1 MADCEYQIGGEG
13 KFYSESEFKKL
24 LSEGYLD
31 KVMLENQV
39 KIRGIK
45 PNEELAKSFQLPSA
59 IQPAVTTE
67 IKEEVTPTTEV
78 KTEETITPVAE
89 VTPTETVTKTEE
101 KLTEPTVESLRD
113 VQSTTKALENSI
125 NKQGGYK
132 SYLSSEKFYSIFRK
146 IGLAWHGGENVIKS
160 FDKSKIKG
168 GSRGELGYGYYFSE
182 NSKSFDYG
190 KKITFIDT
198 SKLNLLDGDKPI
210 SKDLLYQIE
219 NYSSDVK
226 NIEKSILKLE
236 EELYKTR
243 NIREYNEIEDQIKN
257 LKNKLN
263 ESKKSPNAS
272 LDSYVNRLVNYINK
286 NPNTPIR
293 DFAAGEIET
302 KPEMRDAF
310 ERLMSEIGYD
320 GIQVSN
326 KWQFSLFPYN
336 ENKLNEKIINNPSEY
351 ASRLYHKA
359 KQDGSNPELVKS
371 VEELL
376 GKKEPTAE
384 VAPETKQ
391 PTREA
396 VAAKNLA
403 DYLRTGKMEKGTAMA
418 LPLPGFDKLW
428 NGTIETVAKAIEVGG
443 VTAGNLRQSIEAG
456 MKALK
461 NTDAYKAITDP
472 KERAKISREYKKQL
486 LEKIPQFYNID
497 TDKLREAEFNDFNQK
512 LEESKGKTLSNK
524 EFNALKAEAKKFV
537 NDNLPADSYR
547 KSEVQSYVRNN
558 FDKAK
563 TVEDIQKNLDK
574 VNSIMTTKEAKI
586 ETAEA
591 KQAEK
596 DRKATIKEIINLTKP
611 TSSKMISKN
620 KRTGVKKANISLD
633 ALRKINEMRDQ
644 GLFDKDNLESKTK
657 EELDALKEQIQN
669 IQATG
674 RAEKK
679 SETKGKKEIKKSSEA
694 LILETLDKPNAT
706 LNSEEEILDFM
717 ERRNGVVVVDGQV
730 MSKSAFKEFAK
741 ENDGKDYTGTK
752 FYINKDTELK
762 EQKQEK
768 KGVLKTVRKYTMSAI
783 RDLDTY
789 MKDISKGSKELKD
802 WTKENILD
810 PTKKAIYNKVKNTA
824 KFKGEY
830 RDAVKNIFGG
840 FSSAIDY
847 LSKDSGIST
856 DVSDLEGVKAKKIN
870 RDQAVH
876 IYGLINNP
884 DAKKAEKN
892 IERLKS
898 KNHIDTD
905 KVKALVE
912 GDPKLMAYYD
922 FLREMYDKK
931 FREEFGST
939 IENLYGIPLDKGYYW
954 PEPAGVSETLELNL
968 EGFSNKELS
977 MIAPNMRQREPKYN
991 GPFELANSYDVY
1003 NRYVESMV
1011 HAKEFIPVIENAR
1024 TLLSDVNRPRVLDK
1038 LNDTNKYNDLIDL
1051 MRVVFTD
1058 RNPYKSSS
1066 MDFLANYTAVKT
1078 LWLRLKAIPQQ
1089 ASAFMNYYNAG
1100 WVDGINPAQI
1110 MASIVPKNATE
1121 IDFALD
1127 FYKDNPYLWERLKG
1141 ASNQEMKAIEAQV
1154 DTIVSEFGKKV
1165 IDKAV
1170 FAALSPIKAG
1180 DFVATSTPFG
1190 GGAFAMAQFKKRFKD
1205 NGGDYQD
1212 AKDFALQRWFE
1223 ETERTQQPA
1232 IDKSIV
1238 SAATY
1243 DPMYRFLV
1251 PFVSAQN
1258 SMGKKIVKS
1267 AKDIQDWKNL
1277 TKQEK
1282 NQAVADMLYYTVVG
1296 SIPFSL
1302 MSGTLLTV
1310 LDVAEEEDE
1319 EAKENMFDRITFD
1332 LLADNVMSNIQSLY
1346 FVGFATNLVLNQ
1358 MRGREYFNERPQ
1370 GETINSFTD
1379 FVSSLAMASS
1389 DWDFLTEEMKKDYFA
1404 RFKLK
1409 GKELEEFNDLP
1420 EDEKIDYLRKNAVK
1434 TGIISNDKE
1443 SISKFKEEFSNQS
1456 RFNRMGKKGM
1466 DGFLKLFGIDKPMN
1480 LYRDISNYIDDNGT
1494 FEELIYGE
1502 GAGTTK
1508 EAEPFSKN
1516 VPKQFF
1522 DAILYKRDNQLFKS
1536 YSDILGKPEEYYDI
1550 YPSKPGGP
1558 ISNPVSEPDV
1568 NQSEKEV
1575 QGVMI
1580 KRKRPGLKRIEYGN

>member
-1 MADCEYQIGGEG
+1 MADCEYTIAGDDRI
-13 KFYSESEFKKL
+13 YSESEFKKL

-31 KVMLENQV
+31 KVMIENKI
-39 KIRGIK
+39 KIRNVK
-45 PNEELAKSFQLPSA
+45 PNEELAKVFQMPAA
-59 IQPAVTTE
+59 IQPTAE
-67 IKEEVTPTTEV
+67 IKTEETVTPVTEV
-78 KTEETITPVAE
+78 KTEGENINYTDKDYNVVFNDPNYIVRGGAGKDATEGYYTWDRSEAEQYADQNEENMFEGRLKDDANVLELVTNDPKSYEEIQENIKKFEDITGVKYSVEEFSDIYGDTREKLKAAGYDAVRGSTIDGLATVVLNKNAIEPIKA
-89 VTPTETVTKTEE
+89 PTETVTKTEE
-101 KLTEPTVESLRD
+101 KVT
-113 VQSTTKALENSI
+113 
-125 NKQGGYK
+125 
-132 SYLSSEKFYSIFRK
+132 
-146 IGLAWHGGENVIKS
+146 
-160 FDKSKIKG
+160 
-168 GSRGELGYGYYFSE
+168 
-182 NSKSFDYG
+182 
-190 KKITFIDT
+190 
-198 SKLNLLDGDKPI
+198 
-210 SKDLLYQIE
+210 
-219 NYSSDVK
+219 
-226 NIEKSILKLE
+226 
-236 EELYKTR
+236 
-243 NIREYNEIEDQIKN
+243 
-257 LKNKLN
+257 
-263 ESKKSPNAS
+263 
-272 LDSYVNRLVNYINK
+272 
-286 NPNTPIR
+286 
-293 DFAAGEIET
+293 
-302 KPEMRDAF
+302 
-310 ERLMSEIGYD
+310 
-320 GIQVSN
+320 
-326 KWQFSLFPYN
+326 
-336 ENKLNEKIINNPSEY
+336 
-351 ASRLYHKA
+351 
-359 KQDGSNPELVKS
+359 
-371 VEELL
+371 
-376 GKKEPTAE
+376 EPTAE
-384 VAPETKQ
+384 VKEVVSDDRVAEEYAKSTNSDIDAAKKSISDVKKYNNGEMSPKEYLESQGYSEENFFEVGADREIKDFSDLTEEEFKEVADRTANYANNRVNEIKQKVQAEPVTEPTAEEVTPETKQ

-396 VAAKNLA
+396 VAAKNMA
-403 DYLRTGKMEKGTAMA
+403 DILRKAKIKMEGGTAMA
-418 LPLPGFDKLW
+418 SFLPGFENVW
-428 NGTIETVAKAIEVGG
+428 NGSIETVSKAIELGG
-443 VTAGNLRQSIEAG
+443 ITAGNFRQSIESG

-461 NTDAYKAITDP
+461 QTDAYKAITDP
-472 KERAKISREYKKQL
+472 KERAKISARYKKIL
-486 LEKIPQFYNID
+486 TSAYSEGYGID
-497 TDKLREAEFNDFNQK
+497 TDNLREAEFNDFNQK
-512 LEESKGKTLSNK
+512 LEESKDKTLSNK

-537 NDNLPADSYR
+537 NDNLPADSYK

-596 DRKATIKEIINLTKP
+596 DRKATIKEIINITKP
-611 TSSKMISKN
+611 TSPKMISKN
-620 KRTGVKKANISLD
+620 RRTGVKKANVSLD
-633 ALRKINEMRDQ
+633 ALRQINEMRDQ

-669 IQATG
+669 IQAKG

-679 SETKGKKEIKKSSEA
+679 SETKEKKEVKKSSES

-717 ERRNGVVVVDGQV
+717 ERRNGVVVVDNQV

-741 ENDGKDYTGTK
+741 ENEGKDYTGTK

-768 KGVLKTVRKYTMSAI
+768 KGVLKTARKYTMAAI

-789 MKDISKGSKELKD
+789 MKDISKGSKELRD

-977 MIAPNMRQREPKYN
+977 MIAPNMRQRDPKYN

-1011 HAKEFIPVIENAR
+1011 HAKEFIPVIENSR
-1024 TLLSDVNRPRVLDK
+1024 ILLSDVNRPRVLDK

-1051 MRVVFTD
+1051 MKVVFTD
-1058 RNPYKSSS
+1058 KSPYKSSS

-1089 ASAFMNYYNAG
+1089 ASAFLNYYNAG

-1110 MASIVPKNATE
+1110 IASVVPKNATE
-1121 IDFALD
+1121 VDFALD

-1141 ASNQEMKAIEAQV
+1141 ASNQDMKAIETQV
-1154 DTIVSEFGKKV
+1154 DTIVSELGKKV
-1165 IDKAV
+1165 IDKAL

-1238 SAATY
+1238 STAAY

-1302 MSGTLLTV
+1302 MSGSLLTA
-1310 LDVAEEEDE
+1310 LDVFDEEDE
-1319 EAKENMFDRITFD
+1319 EARGNMFDRLSFD

-1346 FVGFATNLVLNQ
+1346 FVGFATNLVLNE

-1370 GETINSFTD
+1370 GETINSFAK
-1379 FVSSLAMASS
+1379 FVSSFAMASS
-1389 DWDFLTEEMKKDYFA
+1389 DWDFLTEEMKKDYFN

-1409 GKELEEFNDLP
+1409 GKELEEFNALP
-1420 EDEKIDYLRKNAVK
+1420 EDEKIDYLRKNAVE
-1434 TGIISNDKE
+1434 TGIISNDEE
-1443 SISKFKEEFSNQS
+1443 SIRKFKEEYSNKW
-1456 RFNRMGKKGM
+1456 RFNRMGKEGM
-1466 DGFLKLFGIDKPMN
+1466 DSFLKLTGIDKPMN
-1480 LYRDISNYIDDNGT
+1480 LYRDIANYIDENGT

-1502 GAGTTK
+1502 GAGTTE

-1522 DAILYKRDNQLFKS
+1522 DAISYKRGNQLFKM
-1536 YSDILGKPEEYYDI
+1536 YSDVLGEPEEYYDI

-1580 KRKRPGLKRIEYGN
+1580 KRKRPGLRGIQYGD

>member
-1 MADCEYQIGGEG
+1 MADCEYTIAGDDRI
-13 KFYSESEFKKL
+13 YSESEFKKL

-31 KVMLENQV
+31 KVMIENKI
-39 KIRGIK
+39 KIRNIK
-45 PNEELAKSFQLPSA
+45 PNEELAKIFQMPAA
-59 IQPAVTTE
+59 IQPTAE
-67 IKEEVTPTTEV
+67 IKTEETVTPTAEVKAEEVVTPVAEV

-89 VTPTETVTKTEE
+89 VTPTEDKKKEVIRDGNDLILRHGTPHDFDKFQLEKIGTGEGAQAFGYGLYFTDGSRIAEGYAKKLSKDKTGLVYEVRIKNGATKNWAEWREPLDQDVEDKLYNSLTNEEKAEYQEHLDKAFYPDSPIYDMNYEKDYTGSFDDLQRDKYGIETYEKPSAVGNIYSDLKDAFGQQKATEIFKRAGIDGIKYRSRRGFGDNYNYVVFDPNSIEIIKKEAPIKPVTKTEE
-101 KLTEPTVESLRD
+101 KVTEPTAEEVTPEAKQKRIETATKNFADFLRGAKIEEGSARSTIIPIPPKLWNKAVD
-113 VQSTTKALENSI
+113 IVADSVQSGGVSLGNFSDFLDASI
-125 NKQGGYK
+125 
-132 SYLSSEKFYSIFRK
+132 
-146 IGLAWHGGENVIKS
+146 
-160 FDKSKIKG
+160 
-168 GSRGELGYGYYFSE
+168 
-182 NSKSFDYG
+182 
-190 KKITFIDT
+190 
-198 SKLNLLDGDKPI
+198 
-210 SKDLLYQIE
+210 
-219 NYSSDVK
+219 K
-226 NIEKSILKLE
+226 NIKDSDLFKSLTPKEKGSF
-236 EELYKTR
+236 TR
-243 NIREYNEIEDQIKN
+243 NIRKELSKYAAEQFNLTFEQADIRGAEFTDLNNELETAKTTTPTAKQFET
-257 LKNKLN
+257 LKNK
-263 ESKKSPNAS
+263 
-272 LDSYVNRLVNYINK
+272 
-286 NPNTPIR
+286 
-293 DFAAGEIET
+293 
-302 KPEMRDAF
+302 
-310 ERLMSEIGYD
+310 
-320 GIQVSN
+320 
-326 KWQFSLFPYN
+326 
-336 ENKLNEKIINNPSEY
+336 
-351 ASRLYHKA
+351 
-359 KQDGSNPELVKS
+359 
-371 VEELL
+371 
-376 GKKEPTAE
+376 
-384 VAPETKQ
+384 
-391 PTREA
+391 
-396 VAAKNLA
+396 
-403 DYLRTGKMEKGTAMA
+403 
-418 LPLPGFDKLW
+418 
-428 NGTIETVAKAIEVGG
+428 
-443 VTAGNLRQSIEAG
+443 
-456 MKALK
+456 
-461 NTDAYKAITDP
+461 
-472 KERAKISREYKKQL
+472 
-486 LEKIPQFYNID
+486 
-497 TDKLREAEFNDFNQK
+497 
-512 LEESKGKTLSNK
+512 
-524 EFNALKAEAKKFV
+524 AKKFV
-537 NDNLPADSYR
+537 ERNLPDDVYN
-547 KSEVQSYVRNN
+547 KSEVIKEINNN
-558 FDKAK
+558 FDKVK
-563 TVEDIQKNLDK
+563 TVAGIQKALERENK
-574 VNSIMTTKEAKI
+574 RIENKEFKI

-596 DRKATIKEIINLTKP
+596 ERKATIKEIINLTKP
-611 TSSKMISKN
+611 TSPKMISKN
-620 KRTGVKKANISLD
+620 RRTGVKKANVSLD
-633 ALRKINEMRDQ
+633 ALRQINEMRDK

-669 IQATG
+669 IQAGG

-679 SETKGKKEIKKSSEA
+679 SETKEKKEVKKSSEA

-717 ERRNGVVVVDGQV
+717 ERRNGVVVVDNQV

-741 ENDGKDYTGTK
+741 ENEDKDYTGTK

-768 KGVLKTVRKYTMSAI
+768 KGVLKTARKYTMAAI

-789 MKDISKGSKELKD
+789 MKDISKGSKELRD

-977 MIAPNMRQREPKYN
+977 MIAPNMRQRDPKYN

-1011 HAKEFIPVIENAR
+1011 HAKEFIPVIENSR

-1051 MRVVFTD
+1051 MKVVFTD
-1058 RNPYKSSS
+1058 KNPYKTSS

-1089 ASAFMNYYNAG
+1089 ASAFLNYYNAG

-1110 MASIVPKNATE
+1110 IASVVPKNATE

-1154 DTIVSEFGKKV
+1154 DTVVSELGKKV

-1180 DFVATSTPFG
+1180 DFLATSTPFG

>member
-1 MADCEYQIGGEG
+1 MADCEYTIAGDDRI
-13 KFYSESEFKKL
+13 YSESEFKKL

-31 KVMLENQV
+31 KVMIENKI
-39 KIRGIK
+39 KIRNIK
-45 PNEELAKSFQLPSA
+45 PNEELAKVFQMPSA
-59 IQPAVTTE
+59 IQPTAE
-67 IKEEVTPTTEV
+67 IKTEETVTPTAEVKAEEVVTPVAEV
-78 KTEETITPVAE
+78 KTEELTPTETVTE
-89 VTPTETVTKTEE
+89 EVVTPTETVTKTEE
-101 KLTEPTVESLRD
+101 KVTEPTAEEVTPEAKQKRIETATKNFADFLRGAKIEEGSARSTIVPIPPKLWNKAVDIVADSVQAGGVSLGNFSD
-113 VQSTTKALENSI
+113 FLDASI
-125 NKQGGYK
+125 
-132 SYLSSEKFYSIFRK
+132 
-146 IGLAWHGGENVIKS
+146 
-160 FDKSKIKG
+160 
-168 GSRGELGYGYYFSE
+168 
-182 NSKSFDYG
+182 
-190 KKITFIDT
+190 
-198 SKLNLLDGDKPI
+198 
-210 SKDLLYQIE
+210 
-219 NYSSDVK
+219 K
-226 NIEKSILKLE
+226 NIKDSDLFKSLTPKEKGNF
-236 EELYKTR
+236 TR
-243 NIREYNEIEDQIKN
+243 NIRKELSKYAAEQFNLTFEQADIRGAEFTDLNNELETAKTTTPTAKQFET
-257 LKNKLN
+257 LKNK
-263 ESKKSPNAS
+263 
-272 LDSYVNRLVNYINK
+272 
-286 NPNTPIR
+286 
-293 DFAAGEIET
+293 
-302 KPEMRDAF
+302 
-310 ERLMSEIGYD
+310 
-320 GIQVSN
+320 
-326 KWQFSLFPYN
+326 
-336 ENKLNEKIINNPSEY
+336 
-351 ASRLYHKA
+351 
-359 KQDGSNPELVKS
+359 
-371 VEELL
+371 
-376 GKKEPTAE
+376 
-384 VAPETKQ
+384 
-391 PTREA
+391 
-396 VAAKNLA
+396 
-403 DYLRTGKMEKGTAMA
+403 
-418 LPLPGFDKLW
+418 
-428 NGTIETVAKAIEVGG
+428 
-443 VTAGNLRQSIEAG
+443 
-456 MKALK
+456 
-461 NTDAYKAITDP
+461 
-472 KERAKISREYKKQL
+472 
-486 LEKIPQFYNID
+486 
-497 TDKLREAEFNDFNQK
+497 
-512 LEESKGKTLSNK
+512 
-524 EFNALKAEAKKFV
+524 AKKFV
-537 NDNLPADSYR
+537 ERNLPDDVYN
-547 KSEVQSYVRNN
+547 KSEVIKEINNN
-558 FDKAK
+558 FDKVK
-563 TVEDIQKNLDK
+563 TVAGIQKALERENK
-574 VNSIMTTKEAKI
+574 RIENKEFKI

-596 DRKATIKEIINLTKP
+596 ERKATIKEIINLTKP
-611 TSSKMISKN
+611 TSPKMISKN
-620 KRTGVKKANISLD
+620 RRTGVKKANVSLD
-633 ALRKINEMRDQ
+633 ALRQINEMRDK

-669 IQATG
+669 IQAGG

-679 SETKGKKEIKKSSEA
+679 SETKEKKEVKKSSEA

-717 ERRNGVVVVDGQV
+717 ERRNGVVVVDNQV

-741 ENDGKDYTGTK
+741 ENEGKDYTGTK

-768 KGVLKTVRKYTMSAI
+768 KGVLKTARKYTMAAI

-789 MKDISKGSKELKD
+789 MKDISKGSKELRD

-977 MIAPNMRQREPKYN
+977 MIAPNMRQRDPKYN

-1011 HAKEFIPVIENAR
+1011 HAKEFIPVIENSR

-1051 MRVVFTD
+1051 MKVVFTD
-1058 RNPYKSSS
+1058 KNPYKTSS

-1089 ASAFMNYYNAG
+1089 ASALLNYYNAG

-1110 MASIVPKNATE
+1110 VASVAPKNATE
-1121 IDFALD
+1121 LDFALD

-1154 DTIVSEFGKKV
+1154 DTVVSELGKKV

-1180 DFVATSTPFG
+1180 DFLATSTPFG

>member
-1 MADCEYQIGGEG
+1 MADCEYTIAGDDRV
-13 KFYSESEFKKL
+13 YSESEFKKL

-31 KVMLENQV
+31 KVMIENKI
-39 KIRGIK
+39 KIRNIK
-45 PNEELAKSFQLPSA
+45 PNEELAKIFQMPA
-59 IQPAVTTE
+59 TIQTQA
-67 IKEEVTPTTEV
+67 
-78 KTEETITPVAE
+78 
-89 VTPTETVTKTEE
+89 PTETKDNYKIAQDVTSEVSRENPDASVLLTPKGEDLSLTAVYVGKENRGKGIGTKVLESVKKQADKLGKKIVLDATTELDEETDLGRLESFYQNNGFTKVGENKFEYNPTEQAATTEDVTKTEE
-101 KLTEPTVESLRD
+101 KVTEPAFEKGVEIESTPEEWLDKLPVLLDKGFSQLKEVPVAEPRVVEYSDKVEYTYLKEDSNGNEYNFTV
-113 VQSTTKALENSI
+113 SI
-125 NKQGGYK
+125 NKRKDGSLGSK
-132 SYLSSEKFYSIFRK
+132 VTTSTTIDGEIAELSPTAEKQESI
-146 IGLAWHGGENVIKS
+146 
-160 FDKSKIKG
+160 
-168 GSRGELGYGYYFSE
+168 
-182 NSKSFDYG
+182 
-190 KKITFIDT
+190 
-198 SKLNLLDGDKPI
+198 
-210 SKDLLYQIE
+210 
-219 NYSSDVK
+219 
-226 NIEKSILKLE
+226 
-236 EELYKTR
+236 EELNKRKESLNKEFNSLNKQYVKDSKQLDVATR
-243 NIREYNEIEDQIKN
+243 ANEDTTVIE
-257 LKNKLN
+257 
-263 ESKKSPNAS
+263 
-272 LDSYVNRLVNYINK
+272 
-286 NPNTPIR
+286 
-293 DFAAGEIET
+293 
-302 KPEMRDAF
+302 
-310 ERLMSEIGYD
+310 ERLDNTQQRMSEISSELEGVED
-320 GIQVSN
+320 
-326 KWQFSLFPYN
+326 
-336 ENKLNEKIINNPSEY
+336 KI
-351 ASRLYHKA
+351 K
-359 KQDGSNPELVKS
+359 
-371 VEELL
+371 
-376 GKKEPTAE
+376 TT
-384 VAPETKQ
+384 ETKQ

-396 VAAKNLA
+396 VAAKNMA
-403 DYLRTGKMEKGTAMA
+403 DILRKAKIKMEGGTAMA
-418 LPLPGFDKLW
+418 SFLPGFENVW
-428 NGTIETVAKAIEVGG
+428 NGSIETVSKAIELGG
-443 VTAGNLRQSIEAG
+443 ITAGNFRQSIEAG

-461 NTDAYKAITDP
+461 QTDAYKAITDP
-472 KERAKISREYKKQL
+472 KERAKISARYKKIL
-486 LEKIPQFYNID
+486 TSAYSEGYNID
-497 TDKLREAEFNDFNQK
+497 TDNLREAEFNDFNQK

-537 NDNLPADSYR
+537 NDNLPADSYK

-574 VNSIMTTKEAKI
+574 VNGIMTTKEAKI

-596 DRKATIKEIINLTKP
+596 DRKATIKEIINITKP
-611 TSSKMISKN
+611 TSPKMISKN
-620 KRTGVKKANISLD
+620 RRTGVKKANVSLD
-633 ALRKINEMRDQ
+633 ALRQINEMRDQ

-669 IQATG
+669 IQAKG

-679 SETKGKKEIKKSSEA
+679 SETKEKKEVKKSSES

-741 ENDGKDYTGTK
+741 ENEGKDYTGTK

-768 KGVLKTVRKYTMSAI
+768 KGVLKTARKYTMAAI

-789 MKDISKGSKELKD
+789 MKDISKGSKELRD

-898 KNHIDTD
+898 KNNIDTD

-912 GDPKLMAYYD
+912 GDPKLMAYYN

-977 MIAPNMRQREPKYN
+977 MIAPNMRQRDPKYN

-1011 HAKEFIPVIENAR
+1011 HAKEFIPVIENSR
-1024 TLLSDVNRPRVLDK
+1024 ILLSDVNRPRVLDK

-1051 MRVVFTD
+1051 MKVVFTD
-1058 RNPYKSSS
+1058 KSPYKSSS

-1089 ASAFMNYYNAG
+1089 ASALLNYYNAG

-1110 MASIVPKNATE
+1110 VASVVPKNATE
-1121 IDFALD
+1121 LDFALD

-1141 ASNQEMKAIEAQV
+1141 ASNQDMKAIETQV
-1154 DTIVSEFGKKV
+1154 DTIVSELGKKV
-1165 IDKAV
+1165 IDKAL

-1238 SAATY
+1238 STAAY

-1302 MSGTLLTV
+1302 MSGSLLTA
-1310 LDVAEEEDE
+1310 LDVFDEEDE
-1319 EAKENMFDRITFD
+1319 EARGNMFDRLSFD

-1346 FVGFATNLVLNQ
+1346 FVGFATNLVLNE

-1370 GETINSFTD
+1370 GETINSFAK
-1379 FVSSLAMASS
+1379 FVSSFAMASS
-1389 DWDFLTEEMKKDYFA
+1389 DWDFLTEEMKKDYFN

-1409 GKELEEFNDLP
+1409 GKELEEFNALP
-1420 EDEKIDYLRKNAVK
+1420 EDEKIDYLRKNAVE
-1434 TGIISNDKE
+1434 TGIISNDEE
-1443 SISKFKEEFSNQS
+1443 SIRKFKEEYSNKW
-1456 RFNRMGKKGM
+1456 RFNRMGKEGM
-1466 DGFLKLFGIDKPMN
+1466 DSFLKLTGIDKPMN
-1480 LYRDISNYIDDNGT
+1480 LYRDIANYIDENGT

-1502 GAGTTK
+1502 GAGTTE

-1522 DAILYKRDNQLFKS
+1522 DAISYKRGNQLFKM
-1536 YSDILGKPEEYYDI
+1536 YSDVLGEPEEYYDI

-1580 KRKRPGLKRIEYGN
+1580 KRKRPGLRGIQYGD